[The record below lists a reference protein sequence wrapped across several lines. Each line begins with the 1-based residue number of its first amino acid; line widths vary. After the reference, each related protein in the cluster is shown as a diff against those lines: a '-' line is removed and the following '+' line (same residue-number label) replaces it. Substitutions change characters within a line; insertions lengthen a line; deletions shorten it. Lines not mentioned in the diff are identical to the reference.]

1 MYCGLIVFIKY
12 IFKQKQI
19 YIFLLGRSDKRDSSG
34 ILLYPRVKNAR
45 LNVFWRA
52 HAHALTAKNELVTRA
67 AGAPGKIKN
76 DKPALYA
83 KIPHDDLINRLNLL
97 NSLSLPLMVEM
108 RSL

>member
-19 YIFLLGRSDKRDSSG
+19 YIFLLGRSDKRDSDKRDSTV
-34 ILLYPRVKNAR
+34 PACKNAR

-52 HAHALTAKNELVTRA
+52 HARALTAKNELVTRT

-76 DKPALYA
+76 DKPDF
-83 KIPHDDLINRLNLL
+83 PEVF
-97 NSLSLPLMVEM
+97 SL
-108 RSL
+108 